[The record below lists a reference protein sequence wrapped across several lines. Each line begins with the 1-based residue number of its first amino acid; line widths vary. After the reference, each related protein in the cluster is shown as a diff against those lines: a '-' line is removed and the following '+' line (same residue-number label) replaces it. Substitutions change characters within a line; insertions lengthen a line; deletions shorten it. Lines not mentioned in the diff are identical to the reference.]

1 MRRLPYRL
9 FLIASLLIGP
19 LASLGS
25 LWLVSASGAG
35 SHVVVATYEGV
46 INPVAAEYL
55 HDALAFAE
63 SSHAQA
69 LVLKLDTPGG
79 LDTSM
84 RLIIKDM
91 TNASIPVVAYV
102 APSGGRAASAGV
114 FITMAAHVAAMAPG
128 TNIGAAHPVAMGGGE
143 MDKTMKEKVE
153 NDSVAYI
160 KSIAEQRGRN
170 VKWAEDAVRK
180 SVSATEKEALGLK
193 IIDLV
198 VEDIPAL
205 LARLDG
211 RKVALASGSVTLET
225 KGVEARAFP
234 MGWRMEALKA
244 LSDPNIAMLLMT
256 IGTIGILAELYN
268 PGAILPGVVG
278 AISLILAFYSL
289 QSLPINY
296 AGVLLIVL
304 GVVFFVLEIQV
315 TSYGLLTLGG
325 IASMT
330 LGGLL
335 LVEPPTVM
343 PHAWEPDYRA
353 RYRHVYSCNPSP
365 GEHRIVY
372 PWPFGWPAPPTEPD
386 RTPWEDRLDAVVMV
400 AGDKRSDVMGEQYSA
415 RHSVVEALLA
425 AGLTV
430 HVYGRPQWT
439 GLGTYCGAIELK
451 EKVATMARYRYALA
465 IENTSMPG
473 YLTEKL
479 PDALAAGCAVAYL
492 GDDETVRGTPGIP
505 LGDVDSLHDWPRF
518 RAAPFRGWTAERH
531 HEYLERINLGAI
543 AAHMSTDRL
552 CSTILSSIS

>member
-1 MRRLPYRL
+1 MTHLSYRL
-9 FLIASLLIGP
+9 SLIASLLIGP
-19 LASLGS
+19 LVGLVSS
-25 LWLVSASGAG
+25 WPVSASNTG

-55 HDALAFAE
+55 HDALALAE

-91 TNASIPVVAYV
+91 TSASIPVVVYIS
-102 APSGGRAASAGV
+102 PSGGRAASAGV

-143 MDKTMKEKVE
+143 MDKTMKDKVE
-153 NDSVAYI
+153 NDSAAYI

-180 SVSATEKEALGLK
+180 SVSVTEKEALDLK
-193 IIDLV
+193 IIDVV

-211 RKVALASGSVTLET
+211 RKVALAGGPVTLQT
-225 KGVEARAFP
+225 KGVETRAFP

-268 PGAILPGVVG
+268 PGAILPGIVG

-296 AGVLLIVL
+296 AGVLLILL
-304 GVVFFVLEIQV
+304 GIVFFVLEIKV

-325 IASMT
+325 IAAMT

-335 LVEPPTVM
+335 LVKTDAPFMQVSLSFLLPTIITAGAIM
-343 PHAWEPDYRA
+343 FGMAWLAMKARRRA
-353 RYRHVYSCNPSP
+353 PVTGKESMV
-365 GEHRIVY
+365 GEIATAKTDV
-372 PWPFGWPAPPTEPD
+372 APRGQVFLHGEL
-386 RTPWEDRLDAVVMV
+386 WEAVSDAPIQK
-400 AGDKRSDVMGEQYSA
+400 GDEAEVRSVD
-415 RHSVVEALLA
+415 
-425 AGLTV
+425 GLTL
-430 HVYGRPQWT
+430 T
-439 GLGTYCGAIELK
+439 
-451 EKVATMARYRYALA
+451 VAPHR
-465 IENTSMPG
+465 
-473 YLTEKL
+473 K
-479 PDALAAGCAVAYL
+479 
-492 GDDETVRGTPGIP
+492 
-505 LGDVDSLHDWPRF
+505 
-518 RAAPFRGWTAERH
+518 
-531 HEYLERINLGAI
+531 
-543 AAHMSTDRL
+543 
-552 CSTILSSIS
+552 